1 MLRGRD
7 LVGRIGGDQF
17 VSLLPETSMPDAMH
31 VAERMARHIADKQ
44 DSGNRRPVQLSFGLI
59 LVQGDETLEHAIHR
73 ASEALAEAKRQG
85 RNCVVSASTQD
96 DGSFRLVAVRA
107 LGPMA

>member
-1 MLRGRD
+1 M
-7 LVGRIGGDQF
+7 
-17 VSLLPETSMPDAMH
+17 
-31 VAERMARHIADKQ
+31 
-44 DSGNRRPVQLSFGLI
+44 SFGLI